1 MKIEYNLLE
10 TGWAEFTFR
19 NSEKSIE
26 VSASYL
32 HDSLLELA
40 EATLLLCKGSKEADV
55 TFVEEPG
62 HHRLILKR
70 NGQDRINLKFQWFKE
85 WPTRKEKPDQEVFKI
100 DASLT
105 ELKEQVL
112 GVLKH
117 IEEQIG
123 PDEYHKL
130 WKNHEFPSKQ
140 YQRLRAI

>member
-1 MKIEYNLLE
+1 MRIGYNLLE

-19 NSEKSIE
+19 NSEKRIE

-32 HDSLLELA
+32 HDSLLELT

-70 NGQDRINLKFQWFKE
+70 NDQDRINLTLQWFKE
-85 WPTRKEKPDQEVFKI
+85 WPTKKEKPDRKVFKT
-100 DASLT
+100 DVSLT

-112 GVLKH
+112 GILEY
-117 IEEQIG
+117 IEKKIG
-123 PDEYHKL
+123 PDKYHKL
-130 WKNHEFPSKQ
+130 WKNHEFPSKH
-140 YQRLRAI
+140 YQRLKAI